1 MTANRAR
8 PGAYGEK
15 LAREYLEARG
25 YSTVAT
31 NFRCP
36 AGEMD
41 IIVQDESYLVFVE
54 VRSRSSDSHG
64 TPQESITRRKQERL
78 VAVAETFLQENV
90 SNYEEWR
97 IDVVAVRIGPTGA
110 AKVIDH
116 VKHAVE
122 QS

>member
-8 PGAYGEK
+8 TGAYGEK
-15 LAREYLEARG
+15 LASEYLEARG

-36 AGEMD
+36 AGEID
-41 IIVQDESYLVFVE
+41 IIVQDGSCLVFVE
-54 VRSRSSDSHG
+54 VRSRSSDSFG
-64 TPQESITRRKQERL
+64 TPQESITRRKRERL
-78 VAVAETFLQENV
+78 VAVAETYLQQ
-90 SNYEEWR
+90 YAATHQEWR